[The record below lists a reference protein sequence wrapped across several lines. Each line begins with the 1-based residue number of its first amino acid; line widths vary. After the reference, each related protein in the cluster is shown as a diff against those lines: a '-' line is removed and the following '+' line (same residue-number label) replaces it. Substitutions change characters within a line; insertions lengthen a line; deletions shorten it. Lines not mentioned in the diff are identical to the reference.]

1 MAKAICKAIE
11 TKGLVSYS
19 QVYVSS
25 PYPKYL
31 ADWKRRGANVYTD
44 NAEVATNADVIF
56 LAVKPVIFPI
66 VMERLLQSNKM
77 PSIKNKLFISILAGI
92 KLEDL
97 EKVIWCFVR
106 KLDTSCYCTEVLHVT
121 IA

>member
-31 ADWKRRGANVYTD
+31 ADWKRRGAHIYTD
-44 NAEVATNADVIF
+44 NAEVAANADIIF
-56 LAVKPVIFPI
+56 LAVKPVIFPVI
-66 VMERLLQSNKM
+66 MERLLKSDKL
-77 PSIKNKLFISILAGI
+77 PLIKNKLFVSILAGI
-92 KLEDL
+92 KIQDL
-97 EKVIWCFVR
+97 EKVFISWLMALYDYLFV
-106 KLDTSCYCTEVLHVT
+106 DNNE
-121 IA
+121 I